1 MNAQSPIDSTIRL
14 VHLDKLYLHD
24 MNPRQNGSD
33 ADTAAMAQSIA
44 INGLMQNLMGYEDPE
59 GDGEIGIVAGGRR
72 LHALQH
78 LKSEGSGLMDSKEPD
93 WDAIPV
99 QVTDDPMLARSWA
112 GAESTTQRPL
122 HPADEIRAYAAMADQ
137 GSDPDTIARAFAQ
150 TIRHVKGRL
159 ALACLIPEALDALRA
174 GHISLDLAK
183 ALTLAR
189 DEADQLSVLTGARSG
204 NWNAHRVRDA
214 LTKETIRGDNR
225 KVLFVGLEEYQS
237 NGGTMDADLFEDQS
251 YLHDKAV
258 VDQLFKVKLE
268 TEAEALRVE
277 QGWSWMIT
285 STEAYA
291 SHNMLKGLT
300 PIYRTE
306 VELPEADQIEYED
319 LSERRFDQRN
329 SLNEEAQQ
337 RLEELQTRADGDFT
351 DEDRETGGIIVVVNH
366 KGDLKTEGAYTR
378 KGATTNKDDIV
389 EHKPAAAKPAAA
401 KPALTQAGAE
411 DLRRISLMALQ
422 GAMIDK
428 TEFLLELF
436 AWQMERGAPSYS
448 SPFAI
453 SLTDQPITPEAEG
466 SWHIDAR
473 LNDPDHSV
481 HNFSEDTA
489 ATFKAF
495 QAKGKKHRNQVISRG
510 LTRALQIP
518 SGQMAALG
526 AVMSEF
532 AGVDIRK
539 AWTPDAPTYFSRL
552 NTPAMET
559 LWAELLEADV
569 DDERVAAF
577 GQLKKGQKAKE
588 LSDLFANAE
597 VQETLGLTR
606 DQISR
611 IDAWL
616 PSELQAND

>member
-1 MNAQSPIDSTIRL
+1 MNAQSPINSTIRL

-33 ADTAAMAQSIA
+33 MDTAAMAQSIA

-59 GDGEIGIVAGGRR
+59 REGEISIVAGGRR
-72 LHALQH
+72 LHGLQH
-78 LKSEGSGLMDSKEPD
+78 LKSEGSSLMDSKEPD

-99 QVTDDPMLARSWA
+99 QVTDDPMLAHSWA

-137 GSDPDTIARAFAQ
+137 GSDPDIIARAFAQ
-150 TIRHVKGRL
+150 TVRHVKGRL
-159 ALACLIPEALDALRA
+159 ALASLIPEALDALRA
-174 GHISLDLAK
+174 GHISLDVAK

-189 DEADQLSVLTGARSG
+189 DGADQLSVLTGARSG
-204 NWNAHRVRDA
+204 NWNAHLVRNA
-214 LTKETIRGDNR
+214 LTKETIRSDDR

-237 NGGTMDADLFEDQS
+237 NGGTMDADLFEDQC

-258 VDQLFKVKLE
+258 IDQLFKVKLDS
-268 TEAEALRVE
+268 EAEELRVE
-277 QGWSWMIT
+277 QGWSWVKT
-285 STEAYA
+285 STESY
-291 SHNMLKGLT
+291 SPHNMHKGLT
-300 PIYRTE
+300 PIYRTK
-306 VELPEADQIEYED
+306 VDLPEADEVELEALAERKWD
-319 LSERRFDQRN
+319 RVNPLSD
-329 SLNEEAQQ
+329 EEKQ
-337 RLEELQTRADGDFT
+337 RLEELQLRADGDFT
-351 DEDRETGGIIVVVNH
+351 DEDRKTGGIIVKVDS
-366 KGDLKTEGAYTR
+366 KGAMVIEGAYAE
-378 KGATTNKDDIV
+378 KGEPTTDDDTV
-389 EHKPAAAKPAAA
+389 DHTPTTA

-428 TEFLLELF
+428 TEFLLDLF

-473 LNDPDHSV
+473 LNDSANSD
-481 HNFSEDTA
+481 HNFNEDTA

-495 QAKGKKHRNQVISRG
+495 QAKGKKHRNQVIARG

-518 SGQMAALG
+518 DGQMAALG
-526 AVMSEF
+526 AVMAEF

-552 NTPAMET
+552 SAPAMET
-559 LWAELLEADV
+559 LWAELLEADA

-577 GQLKKGQKAKE
+577 GKLKKGQKARE
-588 LSDLFANAE
+588 LADLFENAE

-606 DQISR
+606 DQIAT
-611 IDAWL
+611 IDTWL
-616 PSELQAND
+616 PTELRAD